1 MQKLS
6 TFLKPRPRAWISRNK
21 VQILKDGSEI
31 FPEMLKAIREAEE
44 TIHLETYIF
53 RSDRV
58 GWRFAEALSEK
69 AREGVYVQLIYDS
82 LGSLTTDPALFRFM
96 EEAGVELF
104 EYHPI
109 APWKWG
115 WNLKWNL
122 KRRDHRKILV
132 VDGRCGFV
140 GGINIG
146 EEYADP
152 AEGGGGWRDTHLK
165 LEGPA
170 VLKLQ
175 QIFLTT
181 WFKNKKRRLKPDT
194 TYYPEVSSSGRLG
207 VSIVA
212 SNGLRGR
219 NQIKK
224 AYLRAILRAR
234 KRVCITNSY
243 FVPPHW
249 FLTALKKACR
259 RGVEVMILV
268 PKRSDVRIIDY
279 ATRALYSRLLKWGVR
294 IFEWE
299 GPVLHAKTAVVD
311 GRWSTIGSSNIDQ
324 LSFFYNLE
332 VNVVVLGAT
341 FGDKMEGMFWDDLKS
356 SREIRATEWTRRNW
370 LQRLLENT
378 FYYIVG
384 WI

>member
-1 MQKLS
+1 MRKLP
-6 TFLKPRPRAWISRNK
+6 TFLRQRPPAWIPGNRI
-21 VQILKDGSEI
+21 QILKNGSEI
-31 FPEMLKAIREAEE
+31 FPEMLNAIKAAKE

-53 RSDRV
+53 RSDQV
-58 GWRFAEALSEK
+58 GRRFAEALSEK
-69 AREGVYVQLIYDS
+69 ARMGVSVKVIYDS
-82 LGSLTTDPALFRFM
+82 VGSLTTDPDLFRSM
-96 EEAGVELF
+96 EEAGVALF
-104 EYHPI
+104 AYHPI
-109 APWKWG
+109 APWKG
-115 WNLKWNL
+115 GWNL

-146 EEYADP
+146 DEYADLS
-152 AEGGGGWRDTHLK
+152 EGGGGWRDTHLK

-170 VLKLQ
+170 IRELQ
-175 QIFLTT
+175 QIFLST
-181 WFKNKKRRLKPDT
+181 WVKNKKRELKSDPP
-194 TYYPEVSSSGRLG
+194 YYPEVPSAGTLR

-212 SNGLRGR
+212 ANGLRGR

-224 AYLRAILRAR
+224 AYLRAVRRAKER
-234 KRVCITNSY
+234 IFLTHSY

-249 FLTALKKACR
+249 FLTALKRARR
-259 RGVEVMILV
+259 RGVEVFILL

-311 GRWSTIGSSNIDQ
+311 GRWGTIGSSNMDHFSLQ
-324 LSFFYNLE
+324 YNLE
-332 VNVVVLGAT
+332 VNVVALGSS
-341 FGDKMEGMFWDDLKS
+341 FGTEMERMFWEDLKQ
-356 SREIRATEWTRRNW
+356 SREVLAPEWTRRNW
-370 LQRLLENT
+370 IQRLLENT
-378 FYYIVG
+378 FYYLVG

>member
-1 MQKLS
+1 MRNLS
-6 TFLKPRPRAWISRNK
+6 TLLRPKRQVWISGNK
-21 VQILKDGSEI
+21 VQILKNGSEN
-31 FPEMLKAIREAEE
+31 FPEMLKAIGEAKES
-44 TIHLETYIF
+44 IHLETYIF
-53 RSDRV
+53 RSDRT
-58 GWRFAEALSEK
+58 GWRFAKALAEK
-69 AREGVYVQLIYDS
+69 AREGVSVKLIYDS
-82 LGSLTTDPALFRFM
+82 LGSLTTDRAFFRFM
-96 EEAGVELF
+96 EEAGVEVF

-115 WNLKWNL
+115 RNRKWSL

-132 VDGRCGFV
+132 VDSRCGFV

-146 EEYADP
+146 DEYADP
-152 AEGGGGWRDTHLK
+152 SEGGGGWRDTQLK

-170 VLKLQ
+170 VRTLQ
-175 QIFLTT
+175 QIFLST
-181 WFKNKKRRLKPDT
+181 WFKNKKRSLESDPA
-194 TYYPEVSSSGRLG
+194 YYPKITPPGRLG

-234 KRVCITNSY
+234 KRICITNSY

-249 FLTALKKACR
+249 FLTALRKACEK
-259 RGVEVMILV
+259 GVEVFVLV
-268 PKRSDVRIIDY
+268 PKRSDVRIVDY
-279 ATRALYSRLLKWGVR
+279 ATRALYSRLLKCGVR

-299 GPVLHAKTAVVD
+299 GPVLHAKTAVID

-324 LSFFYNLE
+324 ISFFYNLE
-332 VNVVVLGAT
+332 VNVVVLGWT
-341 FGDKMEGMFWDDLKS
+341 FGEKMEEMFWDDLKHA
-356 SREIRATEWTRRNW
+356 REIVAREWTRRNRF
-370 LQRLLENT
+370 QRFLENT
-378 FYYIVG
+378 LYYLVG